1 MRRIGVTIST
11 AAHVLALGATMLWF
25 SITPLKT
32 AEEDS
37 VPIDIISDTDFSKLT
52 AGLKTAEKVEKPKP
66 MADKVGEA
74 MMAKDQAGKVVDKKP
89 EIRTASAEAAPPPVP
104 EAKPKTP
111 DVKPDP
117 NKSPDKPD
125 EIAEALKKE
134 AKKPDPKPPAPPK
147 KPPQPKL
154 DMSKIESK
162 LALID
167 KRDAQRQTITN
178 TTISTAALGTPTPN
192 SQFLMQ
198 SWMGALRAR
207 IESFWDIPAGSLDV
221 ADLVVQ
227 VRVAFNRDGSL
238 QGEPIVLN
246 NNPSPAFRVAAEAS
260 LRAIRRG
267 APCRFLPASQYAS
280 CCSVVLLDFTPQEL
294 FRSAAASA
302 PR

>member
-52 AGLKTAEKVEKPKP
+52 AGLKTAQKLEKPKP

-74 MMAKDQAGKVVDKKP
+74 MIAKDQAGKVVDNKP
-89 EIRTASAEAAPPPVP
+89 EIRTASAEAAPPMPEP
-104 EAKPKTP
+104 KPKTEAKP
-111 DVKPDP
+111 DQNKPQE
-117 NKSPDKPD
+117 KPD

-134 AKKPDPKPPAPPK
+134 AKKPDPNPPAPPK

-178 TTISTAALGTPTPN
+178 TSISTAALGTPTPN

-238 QGEPIVLN
+238 ASDPIVLN
-246 NNPSPAFRVAAEAS
+246 NNPSPAF
-260 LRAIRRG
+260 
-267 APCRFLPASQYAS
+267 
-280 CCSVVLLDFTPQEL
+280 
-294 FRSAAASA
+294 
-302 PR
+302 

>member
-1 MRRIGVTIST
+1 MRRLGVTIST

-52 AGLKTAEKVEKPKP
+52 AGLKTAPKLDKPKP

-74 MMAKDQAGKVVDKKP
+74 MMAKDQAGKIVDSKP
-89 EIRTASAEAAPPPVP
+89 EIRTASTEAAPPLP
-104 EAKPKTP
+104 EPKPKTETKTEN
-111 DVKPDP
+111 KPP
-117 NKSPDKPD
+117 EKTEKAD

-134 AKKPDPKPPAPPK
+134 PKKPDPKPPAPPK
-147 KPPQPKL
+147 KPQPKL
-154 DMSKIESK
+154 DVSKIESK

-238 QGEPIVLN
+238 RGDPIVLN
-246 NNPSPAFRVAAEAS
+246 NNPNPAFRVAAEAS

-267 APCRFLPASQYAS
+267 APYRFLPASQYES
-280 CCSVVLLDFTPQEL
+280 GWSVVELDFRPQDM

-302 PR
+302 PKF